1 MSHVM
6 TNSEVQKVRSH
17 LASLEAMLARR
28 FSAADE
34 DALLEF
40 RRVCWAA
47 LLLVDDFE
55 CQQRID
61 VLVQLAKELFRDGEA
76 ADGLRPRLNAA
87 LAACAARLDA
97 VEGGYG
103 KRWRDLRAA

>member
-1 MSHVM
+1 M
-6 TNSEVQKVRSH
+6 TSSDVQKVRSH

-28 FSAADE
+28 FHSADDE
-34 DALLEF
+34 ALLEF

-47 LLLVDDFE
+47 LLLVEDVDF
-55 CQQRID
+55 QDQID
-61 VLVQLAKELFRDGEA
+61 LLVRYAKEFRGGDA
-76 ADGLRPRLNAA
+76 AEGVKSRISAA
-87 LAACAARLDA
+87 LAACSARLDA

>member
-1 MSHVM
+1 MKPCTHM
-6 TNSEVQKVRSH
+6 TNGDIQKVRSH
-17 LASLEAMLARR
+17 LASLEAMLDRR
-28 FSAADE
+28 FHSADD

-47 LLLVDDFE
+47 MLLVEDVDF
-55 CQQRID
+55 QDQID
-61 VLVQLAKELFRDGEA
+61 LLVRYAKEFRGGEEMK
-76 ADGLRPRLNAA
+76 DKMNAV
-87 LAACAARLDA
+87 LAACHARLEA

>member
-1 MSHVM
+1 MKPCAHM
-6 TNSEVQKVRSH
+6 TNSDVQKVRSH

-28 FSAADE
+28 FHSADDE
-34 DALLEF
+34 ALLEF

-47 LLLVDDFE
+47 LLLVEDVDF
-55 CQQRID
+55 QDQID
-61 VLVQLAKELFRDGEA
+61 LLVRYAKEFRGGE
-76 ADGLRPRLNAA
+76 DMKDKMNAA
-87 LAACAARLDA
+87 LAACSARLDA

>member
-1 MSHVM
+1 MKPCVHM

-17 LASLEAMLARR
+17 LASLQAMLDQRLNG
-28 FSAADE
+28 ADE
-34 DALLEF
+34 EALLEF

-47 LLLVDDFE
+47 LLLVADVDF
-55 CQQRID
+55 QDQID
-61 VLVQLAKELFRDGEA
+61 LLVRYAKEFFRGGE
-76 ADGLRPRLNAA
+76 DMKDRMNAVI
-87 LAACAARLDA
+87 AACHVRLDA

>member
-1 MSHVM
+1 MKPCVHM

-17 LASLEAMLARR
+17 LASLQAMLDQRLNG
-28 FSAADE
+28 ADE
-34 DALLEF
+34 EALLEF

-47 LLLVDDFE
+47 LLLVADVDF
-55 CQQRID
+55 QDQID
-61 VLVQLAKELFRDGEA
+61 LLVRYAKEFGGGE
-76 ADGLRPRLNAA
+76 DMKDKMNAA
-87 LAACAARLDA
+87 LAACSARLDA

>member
-1 MSHVM
+1 MKPCAHM
-6 TNSEVQKVRSH
+6 TSSDVQKVRSH

-28 FSAADE
+28 FHSADDE
-34 DALLEF
+34 ALLEF

-47 LLLVDDFE
+47 LLMVEDVDFQDQIDLLV
-55 CQQRID
+55 RY
-61 VLVQLAKELFRDGEA
+61 AKEFSGGE
-76 ADGLRPRLNAA
+76 DMNEKMNAA
-87 LAACAARLDA
+87 LAACSARLDA

>member
-1 MSHVM
+1 MRM
-6 TNSEVQKVRSH
+6 TNGDIQKVRSH
-17 LASLEAMLARR
+17 LASLEAMLAER
-28 FSAADE
+28 FHGADD

-47 LLLVDDFE
+47 MLLVEDVDF
-55 CQQRID
+55 QDQID
-61 VLVQLAKELFRDGEA
+61 LLVRYAKEFSRGGEDLKDRMKA
-76 ADGLRPRLNAA
+76 V
-87 LAACAARLDA
+87 LAACHVRLEA